1 MNAALRIMFL
11 LPALLLFSC
20 GGGGHSSDQAR
31 QREEARIQREVDQRV
46 AKIRT
51 EMKVSEKRWHTA
63 KIVALCTLAGGV
75 LLWLVTDKGGGNQT
89 NIPEPNTR
97 IPHERTRVIE
107 RQDPYEEDDDK
118 YDPHR
123 R

>member
-1 MNAALRIMFL
+1 MNAALRSMFL

-20 GGGGHSSDQAR
+20 GGGGNSSDQAR

-63 KIVALCTLAGGV
+63 KIVALCALAGGA
-75 LLWLVTDKGGGNQT
+75 LLWLMTNNGGGNQPA
-89 NIPEPNTR
+89 IPEARPR
-97 IPHERTRVIE
+97 IHERTRVIE
-107 RQDPYEEDDDK
+107 RQDPYEEDDDE

>member
-1 MNAALRIMFL
+1 MFL

-20 GGGGHSSDQAR
+20 GGGGHSSDEAR

-46 AKIRT
+46 AKIRA

-63 KIVALCTLAGGV
+63 KIVALCALAVGA
-75 LLWLVTDKGGGNQT
+75 LLWLMTNNGGANQT
-89 NIPEPNTR
+89 NVPEPNTR
-97 IPHERTRVIE
+97 ILNPRTRVIE
-107 RQDPYEEDDDK
+107 RQDPYEEADDE